1 MGKTYAERVADS
13 SDPLRPLLEAAR
25 KWRVPPTVFIRKRTV
40 NSGEWTDEDTLLA
53 LALEDYEAGLCPGGP
68 HVLAETSK
76 PEHADA
82 YRPDTEKQ
90 VQCHHCKAS
99 ALLQDVMSKEE
110 DTAGVM
116 VPLMLDPDVVA
127 LNLLPVPPLPP
138 ELASLNE

>member
-1 MGKTYAERVADS
+1 VSYEERVADDR
-13 SDPLRPLLEAAR
+13 DPLRGLLEAAR
-25 KWRVPPTVFIRKRTV
+25 RWRVPPTVFIRKRTV
-40 NSGEWTDEDTLLA
+40 NSAEWTDDDTMLA
-53 LALEDYEAGLCPGGP
+53 LALENYESGLCPGGP

-82 YRPDTEKQ
+82 YRPDTAKRLR
-90 VQCHHCKAS
+90 CHHCKAS
-99 ALLQDVMSKEE
+99 ALLAEVTANEE

-138 ELASLNE
+138 ELAGL